1 MFETLAQ
8 GSADSFALRNHGM
21 KAMVTDD
28 YPENA
33 FSVEYALKDME
44 YLFEFAKQA
53 KTELVAAR
61 NAMAMLERA
70 AVAGNRE
77 KYFPV
82 LAKTL

>member
-1 MFETLAQ
+1 
-8 GSADSFALRNHGM
+8 
-21 KAMVTDD
+21 
-28 YPENA
+28 
-33 FSVEYALKDME
+33 ME

-53 KTELVAAR
+53 KIELVAAR
-61 NAMAMLERA
+61 NAMAVLERA